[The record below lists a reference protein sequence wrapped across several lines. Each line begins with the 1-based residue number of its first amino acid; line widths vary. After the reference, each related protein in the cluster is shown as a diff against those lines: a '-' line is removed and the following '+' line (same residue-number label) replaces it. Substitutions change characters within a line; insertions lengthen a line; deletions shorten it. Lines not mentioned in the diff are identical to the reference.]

1 MLGKIEGRR
10 RRGRQRMRWLD
21 AIPESMDMSLS
32 KLWEIVKDR
41 EALHATAHGVP
52 ELDMT
57 VTKQP
62 QILKPLDSMGGP
74 NLPLILAERRRG
86 GDGIIL

>member
-1 MLGKIEGRR
+1 MEG
-10 RRGRQRMRWLD
+10 
-21 AIPESMDMSLS
+21 ITESMDMSWS

-41 EALHATAHGVP
+41 EALHATVHGVP

-62 QILKPLDSMGGP
+62 QILSLLGSMGGP

-86 GDGIIL
+86 GDGTIL

>member
-1 MLGKIEGRR
+1 
-10 RRGRQRMRWLD
+10 MRWLEG
-21 AIPESMDMSLS
+21 ITESMDMSWN

-41 EALHATAHGVP
+41 EALHATVHGVP

-62 QILKPLDSMGGP
+62 QILSPLGSMGGP

-86 GDGIIL
+86 GDGTIL

>member
-1 MLGKIEGRR
+1 
-10 RRGRQRMRWLD
+10 MRWLEG
-21 AIPESMDMSLS
+21 ITESMDMSWS

-41 EALHATAHGVP
+41 EALHATVHGVP

-62 QILKPLDSMGGP
+62 QILSLLGSMGGP

-86 GDGIIL
+86 GDGTIL